1 VRWQDLKR
9 SNRVQDRR
17 GVRMA
22 GPVGGIG
29 LVVVIVIALLTG
41 VDPTELLDGGGTAQ
55 DAPSATAPG
64 VNDEAREFVSAVLG
78 STEETWSSLFASSG
92 SDYPEPSLVL
102 FSGSTPSACGLGQAA
117 MGPFYCP
124 GDQTIY
130 IDLSFFDDLHTRFG
144 APGDFAQAYVI
155 AHEVGHHVQNA
166 LGTMS
171 QVHALRSRQDPVE
184 ANAASVRLELQAD
197 CYAGLWA
204 HHAERVR
211 PMLEGGDV
219 EEALGAATAIGDDR
233 LQRQSQGTVV
243 PESFTHGTSEQR
255 VRWFRRGLDAGTSSA
270 CDTFGAAR
278 L

>member
-1 VRWQDLKR
+1 VRWQ
-9 SNRVQDRR
+9 
-17 GVRMA
+17 
-22 GPVGGIG
+22 
-29 LVVVIVIALLTG
+29 
-41 VDPTELLDGGGTAQ
+41 
-55 DAPSATAPG
+55 G

-124 GDQTIY
+124 SDHKLY
-130 IDLSFFDDLHTRFG
+130 LDLDFFRALSERFR

-204 HHAERVR
+204 HHAERAR